1 MFEQT
6 STPSLRSSQQ
16 DNKAYRLNLTSR
28 ALDVLKLAQV
38 NIDPIIA
45 KQGKLLGEIISAHCL
60 EEVTCNY
67 DIGLAYKFSQLCLD
81 DPHQGH

>member
-1 MFEQT
+1 MFEQA
-6 STPSLRSSQQ
+6 SAPSLRSSRQ

-45 KQGKLLGEIISAHCL
+45 KQGKLLGKILKAHCL

-67 DIGLAYKFSQLCLD
+67 GIGLAYESQ
-81 DPHQGH
+81 PAVFG